1 MDLKE
6 SIDSFF
12 IRKCESM
19 NETLAELLFP
29 HIDKSIEDYE
39 ALYPKRNVEGYV
51 TRFAP
56 SPTGFVHI
64 GSLYTSY
71 ISYLMAHQS
80 KGICYLRIEDT
91 DQKREVEHG
100 IEGIINDLKEFGIT
114 FDESPLQGG
123 KYGPYIQSERKNIYQ
138 ACVKELVKKGLAY
151 PCFMSEEELKE
162 IRKKQEEKKERIGIY
177 DKYAKYRDCSYEEVA
192 KRVASGEKY
201 VIRLKSNGKFEN
213 KVDFHDEIKGDISF
227 PENDLDVVL
236 LKEDGIPTYHLA
248 HVVDDHFMRTNLV
261 VRGDE
266 WLSSIPI
273 HHQLFEVLGFKR
285 PLYAHISPLTKR
297 EGDTTRKL
305 SKRKDP
311 ECSVSYY
318 YEKGIPTEALKLY
331 FKTIMNPDFEQ
342 YYLEHPR
349 EVNFIFELRKMPVG
363 GTLFDEEKLDN
374 IAKTYFSYL
383 SAEEIYE
390 GLLSYTKAYDEEF
403 YHLLVKDKE
412 RMLSILNIERGG
424 ERPRKDIGCYR
435 DVKLLYWYFFAR
447 YFEEQYDEKLSLL
460 DTSNYDLKMIAEY
473 FETIYEEEDDENTWF
488 TKVKEFASSFGYAKE
503 VKEYKQNPD
512 AYKGH
517 IGLVCE
523 MIRVATCL
531 EKRTPNLYH
540 ILKVL
545 GKQECIRRVEKM
557 LLVNS
562 K

>member
-29 HIDKSIEDYE
+29 HIEKNIEDYE
-39 ALYPKRNVEGYV
+39 ALYPKRTVEGYV

-114 FDESPLQGG
+114 FDEGPLQGG
-123 KYGPYIQSERKNIYQ
+123 NYAPYIQSERKNIYQ

-177 DKYAKYRDCSYEEVA
+177 GKYAKYRDCSYEEVA
-192 KRVASGEKY
+192 KRIASGEKY

-390 GLLSYTKAYDEEF
+390 GLLFYSKAYDEEF

-435 DVKLLYWYFFAR
+435 DVKLLYWYFFTR

-488 TKVKEFASSFGYAKE
+488 TKVKEFTSFFGYAKE
-503 VKEYKQNPD
+503 VKEYKKSPD

>member
-19 NETLAELLFP
+19 NEPLAELLFP
-29 HIDKSIEDYE
+29 HIDKNIEDYE

-100 IEGIINDLKEFGIT
+100 IEGIIIDLKEFGIT
-114 FDESPLQGG
+114 FDEGPLQGG

-151 PCFMSEEELKE
+151 PCFMSEEELND

-177 DKYAKYRDCSYEEVA
+177 DKYAKYRDCSYEEIV
-192 KRVASGEKY
+192 KKIEQGKKY

-261 VRGDE
+261 IRGDE
-266 WLSSIPI
+266 WLSSIPM

-390 GLLSYTKAYDEEF
+390 GLLSYSKAYDEEF

-473 FETIYEEEDDENTWF
+473 FKTVYEEEDDENTWF

-503 VKEYKQNPD
+503 VKEYKKSPD

-531 EKRTPNLYH
+531 EKKTPNLYH